1 MLLVKLKCLNGKKK
15 LRVLNTI
22 GVSCKVPDTTVE
34 DVEMFI
40 QTMFIQM
47 FIQTVCY
54 LRREEDSF
62 TETRVQMKQMKAKAS
77 QSLPP
82 EEKSML
88 QTIKCVHY
96 KFITCQE

>member
-22 GVSCKVPDTTVE
+22 GVSCKVPDTTVQ
-34 DVEMFI
+34 DVE
-40 QTMFIQM
+40 M

-88 QTIKCVHY
+88 QTIRCVHY